1 MDSKNLMS
9 DPNVTPIDELLW
21 TLTRFSDVLKLDR
34 RMVAQ
39 ALETAPFQTRNGHRV
54 WHVRDAMPVIFQRV
68 DGCGGTND
76 PETLAPKDALDY
88 YRGQR
93 EKLKLAVETNELI
106 PAADI
111 ERTVG
116 IAFKT
121 LAHSLDS
128 LPDALERDLAL
139 PAPVVSAIQ
148 AAIDQ
153 ARETLYR
160 NLATALSQEAPQA

>member
-1 MDSKNLMS
+1 MN
-9 DPNVTPIDELLW
+9 DPHVTPIDDLLW
-21 TLTRFSDVLKLDR
+21 TSTRFSDVLRIDR
-34 RMVAQ
+34 RLVSQ

-54 WHVRDAMPVIFQRV
+54 WHLRDGMPAIFQRLGGGGKASNP
-68 DGCGGTND
+68 DGM
-76 PETLAPKDALDY
+76 EPKDALDY
-88 YRGQR
+88 YKGQR

-106 PAADI
+106 PAAEI

-116 IAFKT
+116 IAFKS

-139 PAPVVSAIQ
+139 TPALVSAIQ

-153 ARETLYR
+153 ARETLYL
-160 NLATALSQEAPQA
+160 NLATALPQEAQA